1 MFIAILDTVNYI
13 LYLHYDAQFQVAVQE
28 FLALLT
34 LMILTIVITISG
46 DIIENSGYK
55 IIKLLHVLQLT
66 VEDEFLKQKLGE
78 LSVLV
83 VELRPSLS
91 VCGYFDVNR
100 RLLPM
105 LLSSFTAYVIILIQL
120 KQ

>member
-1 MFIAILDTVNYI
+1 MYNT
-13 LYLHYDAQFQVAVQE
+13 QTE
-28 FLALLT
+28 FVIENVWYFVLVV
-34 LMILTIVITISG
+34 ILTIVIAISG

-55 IIKLLHVLQLT
+55 IIKLLHMLQLT
-66 VEDEFLKQKLGE
+66 IEDEFLKQQLSE
-78 LSVLV
+78 FSVLV

-91 VCGYFDVNR
+91 VCGYLDVNR

-105 LLSSFTAYVIILIQL
+105 LMSSFTAYVIILIQL